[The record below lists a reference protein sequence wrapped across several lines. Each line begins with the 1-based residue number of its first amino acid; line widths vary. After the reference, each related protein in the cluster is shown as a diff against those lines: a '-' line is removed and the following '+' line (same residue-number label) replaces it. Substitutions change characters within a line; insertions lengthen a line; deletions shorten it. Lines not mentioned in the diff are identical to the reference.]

1 VEVFAD
7 ATEFL
12 ECMIED
18 NAISYPQDK
27 RSKEWTFNYYTRNA
41 RAALENLHRFWPNL
55 APEYEG
61 KKCTAR
67 ERWEYCQELLQAA
80 VGGFEAKALEEEE
93 KAEAAQKARDRR
105 GAAKERRRKSRAVTL
120 AQRVTKDSA

>member
-1 VEVFAD
+1 VEVFDD

-41 RAALENLHRFWPNL
+41 RAALENLHRFWPKL
-55 APEYEG
+55 TPQYEG
-61 KKCTAR
+61 KKRNAR

-80 VGGFEAKALEEEE
+80 VGGFEAKALEEEA
-93 KAEAAQKARDRR
+93 KAEAAQKAADGRR
-105 GAAKERRRKSRAVTL
+105 AAKERRRKSRAVTL
-120 AQRVTKDSA
+120 AQRDTKNNA